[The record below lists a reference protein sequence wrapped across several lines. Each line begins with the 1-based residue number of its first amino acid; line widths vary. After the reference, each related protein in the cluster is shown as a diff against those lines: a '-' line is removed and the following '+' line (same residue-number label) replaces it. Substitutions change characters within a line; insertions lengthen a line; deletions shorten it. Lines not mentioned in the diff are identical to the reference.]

1 MEQTVGGSE
10 GLTVGE
16 VARISGLTVRTLHH
30 YDGIGLL
37 TPSGRSHAGYREYSS
52 SGLERLKGIVA
63 YRACG
68 LSLADIAE
76 VLESTGTARAEH
88 LRRQIALV
96 DQRLADLARQRTTLS
111 SKLEAHQMGI
121 ALDPED
127 YFEVFGDADPR
138 QYADEVRGQWGGTDA
153 YAEATRRTS
162 AYTKE
167 DWVRARAE
175 GGAVL
180 DEFAACMD
188 AGLPPD
194 DARCM
199 AAAEAH
205 RDNISTWYYP
215 CSHEMQV
222 GLADMY
228 VSDPRFT
235 AFYDGV
241 RPGLAAFVHAAI
253 YANALSR

>member
-1 MEQTVGGSE
+1 MEQSVGGSE

-30 YDGIGLL
+30 YDSIGLL
-37 TPSGRSHAGYREYSS
+37 APSGRSHAGYREYSS
-52 SGLERLKGIVA
+52 ADVERLKGIVA

-68 LSLADIAE
+68 LSLAAIAD
-76 VLESTGTARAEH
+76 LLAATGTARAEH
-88 LRRQIALV
+88 LRRQIAMV

-111 SKLEAHQMGI
+111 TELEAHQMGI
-121 ALDPED
+121 TLDPGD
-127 YFEVFGDADPR
+127 YFEVFGDTDPR
-138 QYADEVRGQWGGTDA
+138 QYADEVRDQWGSTDA
-153 YAEATRRTS
+153 YAESTRRTS

-167 DWVRARAE
+167 DWLRARAE

-188 AGLPPD
+188 AGLQPD
-194 DARCM
+194 DSRCM

-205 RDNISTWYYP
+205 RENISTWYYP

-222 GLADMY
+222 GLADLY

-235 AFYDGV
+235 AYYDDV

-253 YANALSR
+253 YANAVSR